1 MSSSDDR
8 RGILGSESEQIL
20 STSYYKGYGSTMQQE
35 TASISDSDA
44 ENDVDEDR
52 VEETT
57 TPGSSIAGATFN
69 FTNSII
75 GAGAIGLGG
84 AIAVSGGLISIALII
99 FFGLLTKL
107 SLDLVIRLSLGIQD
121 QSYEGLAAE
130 GLGRAGRVIVLVCK
144 LFYAFGCLVAY
155 IVVIKDNL
163 APALDHLIFGSK
175 STSKTWFHDILE
187 EPSSFT
193 WIISLSMILPLCL
206 LRDMTPLASFSIIS
220 LVSMVSIVAIVIYI
234 YFGCP
239 DIGEPST
246 SFSKDWLE
254 IRPGIF
260 ESLGTFVFTFV
271 SQHTVH
277 LVFGS
282 LKPNLRTLNNFKT
295 VSSWALFSATT
306 ISVSVGL
313 FVYMTFWDKTKSD
326 IFDIYPQGW
335 MIDVAKILLCITM
348 VLTFPLPFFTC
359 RELLI
364 VVLVHPCIGDSSTTT
379 EVDAELVCPCIGDN
393 CTTTE
398 IDAGPQ
404 SELLEPLLDPTEDV
418 EGGNETPESDD
429 DDDAPATTSESSIL
443 SYLKG
448 IVTPRNWLLPED
460 NRQLRLF
467 GHVLLTASLW
477 FFCTGLAIAAP
488 NLGDVLDLVGCFS
501 GTIIAFIL
509 PGLLAMRLEG
519 YSHLA
524 LLILMVG
531 ASVGTI
537 GTYFSVQKLYIDLA

>member
-1 MSSSDDR
+1 
-8 RGILGSESEQIL
+8 
-20 STSYYKGYGSTMQQE
+20 MQQE
-35 TASISDSDA
+35 TASLTESEGGNDDDQA
-44 ENDVDEDR
+44 EPTSSQE
-52 VEETT
+52 
-57 TPGSSIAGATFN
+57 GSSIASATFN
-69 FTNSII
+69 FTNAIV

-107 SLDLVIRLSLGIQD
+107 SLDLVIRLSLGMED

-130 GLGRAGRVIVLVCK
+130 GLGRTGRITVLVCK
-144 LFYAFGCLVAY
+144 LFYSFGCLVAY

-163 APALDHLIFGSK
+163 APGLNHLIFGSK
-175 STSKTWFHDILE
+175 SGSTSWFHQILE

-206 LRDMTPLASFSIIS
+206 LRDMTPLASFSIVS
-220 LVSMVSIVAIVIYI
+220 LVSMVSIVFIVIYI

-239 DIGEPST
+239 DIGSPYT

-254 IRPGIF
+254 VRPGII

-282 LKPNLRTLNNFKT
+282 LKPNLRTLQNFKT
-295 VSSWALFSATT
+295 VSSLSLLSATT
-306 ISVSVGL
+306 ISLSVGM
-313 FVYMTFWDKTKSD
+313 FVYMTFWDKTESD

-335 MIDVAKILLCITM
+335 MIDVAKILLCTTM

-359 RELLI
+359 RELLV
-364 VVLVHPCIGDSSTTT
+364 VVLVHPFVGENNT
-379 EVDAELVCPCIGDN
+379 
-393 CTTTE
+393 
-398 IDAGPQ
+398 IDAVTDPQ
-404 SELLEPLLDPTEDV
+404 SELLEPLLDSSGDV
-418 EGGNETPESDD
+418 EGGNETTEVGDD
-429 DDDAPATTSESSIL
+429 VPLTSNSSFM
-443 SYLKG
+443 SCVKNAA
-448 IVTPRNWLLPED
+448 TPRNWLLPED
-460 NRQLRLF
+460 NRQLRLL

-524 LLILMVG
+524 LLILIVG
-531 ASVGTI
+531 GSVGTI